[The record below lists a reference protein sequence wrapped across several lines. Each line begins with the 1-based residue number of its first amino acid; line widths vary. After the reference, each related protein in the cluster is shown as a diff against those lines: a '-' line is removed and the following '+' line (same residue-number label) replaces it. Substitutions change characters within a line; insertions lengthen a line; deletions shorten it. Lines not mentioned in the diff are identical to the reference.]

1 MIGRIATILL
11 FLQFL
16 QGQSSVSNYKAPKII
31 LQNIDF
37 SMTFSGE
44 FETQSS
50 YTLFCNGLKY
60 DATEIS
66 SEHLRFDD
74 LSVSQKG
81 DVILDLMHVGTSIHQ
96 LRVQSIPA
104 WISILPPLIA
114 IILAFLTRSIVPA
127 LFIAIWF
134 GAWSV
139 NGLTIPGLVSGLLET
154 FHVYVLETIVDRDHA
169 IITLFTF
176 MLGGMV
182 GIIYRN
188 GGMHGIIDHLIKWA
202 NTPKK
207 GQISIWI
214 FGLVIFFDDY
224 SNTLIVGNTSRLL
237 CDKLRISRQKLAYL
251 VDSTSAPVATIAV
264 ITTWVGFQ
272 IGIISDSISGI
283 TGLNESAYLLFLHSI
298 PYSFYPFLAIFLV
311 GLVVTTGRDIGPMV
325 QAELDARKYRS
336 KTPKER
342 KETNVS
348 DGDLMVKKDIPY
360 RAINAI
366 LPIATLVVA
375 MLYFTFSSGEGNSLK
390 EILGSADTFTALMHS
405 TLLSALVA
413 AGLSVGQRILTL
425 NETFEAWYGGLKFM
439 LMGMLVLILAW
450 ALADI
455 SKELHTADFIVAS
468 LGDTIPIK
476 ILPAVVFI
484 IAAITAFGTGSSWGV
499 MAILMPLVIPLCWAV
514 MENNGG
520 AVPENHHILY
530 STIACVLTGSV
541 WADHC
546 SPISDTTI
554 LTSMA
559 SGCELME
566 HVRTQLPYA
575 IVTGIIALFFGT
587 IPAGFGFPWWILLG
601 FGVITLTMFMK
612 IFGKPIDD

>member
-1 MIGRIATILL
+1 MIARIATILF

-16 QGQSSVSNYKAPKII
+16 QGQGVVQNTQAPKII
-31 LQNIDF
+31 LRGITF
-37 SMTFSGE
+37 SITFSGE
-44 FETQSS
+44 FGPNGP
-50 YTLFCNGLKY
+50 YTLSCNGSHY
-60 DATEIS
+60 DPTEIS
-66 SEHLRFDD
+66 PEQIVFNDLVMLQNDD
-74 LSVSQKG
+74 VN
-81 DVILDLMHVGTSIHQ
+81 LDLLQGGTSIHQ
-96 LRVQSIPA
+96 LTIQSIPA
-104 WISILPPLIA
+104 WVSILPPMIA

-127 LFIAIWF
+127 LFTAIWF

-139 NGLTIPGLVSGLLET
+139 NGLTVSGSFTGLLES
-154 FHVYVLETIVDRDHA
+154 FHVYVLNTIVDRDHA

-182 GIIYRN
+182 GIIYKN
-188 GGMHGIIDHLIKWA
+188 GGMHGIIHHLIKWA

-214 FGLVIFFDDY
+214 FGIVVFFDDY
-224 SNTLIVGNTSRLL
+224 SNTLIVGNTSRML
-237 CDKLRISRQKLAYL
+237 CDKLRISKQKLAYI
-251 VDSTSAPVATIAV
+251 VDSTSAPIATIAV
-264 ITTWVGFQ
+264 ITTWIGFQ
-272 IGIISDSISGI
+272 VGIISDSVADIPQLSG
-283 TGLNESAYLLFLHSI
+283 SAYLLFLHSI

-311 GLVVTTGRDIGPMV
+311 GLVVTTGRDFGPMV
-325 QAELDARKYRS
+325 QAELNARQYQSITS
-336 KTPKER
+336 KEQTD
-342 KETNVS
+342 TNISV
-348 DGDLMVKKDIPY
+348 GDLTVKKNIPY
-360 RAINAI
+360 RAINAV
-366 LPIATLVVA
+366 LPILTLVTTMV
-375 MLYFTFSSGEGNSLK
+375 YFIFSSGEGNNLK

-413 AGLSVGQRILTL
+413 AGLSIGQRILTL

-439 LMGMLVLILAW
+439 VMGMLVLILAW

-468 LGDTIPIK
+468 LGETIPMS
-476 ILPAVVFI
+476 ILPATIFI
-484 IAAITAFGTGSSWGV
+484 IAAVTAFGTGSSWGV

-520 AVPENHHILY
+520 AGPENYHILY

-575 IVTGIIALFFGT
+575 IIAGIVALVLCT
-587 IPAGFGFPWWILLG
+587 IPAGFGLPWWVLLG
-601 FGVITLTMFMK
+601 LGATSLALFIKT
-612 IFGKPIDD
+612 FGKPIDN

>member
-1 MIGRIATILL
+1 M
-11 FLQFL
+11 LQNDDVNLDLL
-16 QGQSSVSNYKAPKII
+16 QGV
-31 LQNIDF
+31 
-37 SMTFSGE
+37 
-44 FETQSS
+44 
-50 YTLFCNGLKY
+50 
-60 DATEIS
+60 
-66 SEHLRFDD
+66 
-74 LSVSQKG
+74 
-81 DVILDLMHVGTSIHQ
+81 TSIHQ
-96 LRVQSIPA
+96 LTIQSIPA
-104 WISILPPLIA
+104 WVSILPPMIA

-127 LFIAIWF
+127 LFTAIWF

-139 NGLTIPGLVSGLLET
+139 NGLTVSGSFTGLLES
-154 FHVYVLETIVDRDHA
+154 FHVYVLNTIVDRDHA

-182 GIIYRN
+182 GIIYKN
-188 GGMHGIIDHLIKWA
+188 GGMHGIIHHLIKWA

-214 FGLVIFFDDY
+214 FGIVVFFDDY
-224 SNTLIVGNTSRLL
+224 SNTLIVGNTSRML
-237 CDKLRISRQKLAYL
+237 CDKLRISKQKLAYI
-251 VDSTSAPVATIAV
+251 VDSTSAPIATIAV
-264 ITTWVGFQ
+264 ITTWIGFQ
-272 IGIISDSISGI
+272 VGIISDSVADIPQLSG
-283 TGLNESAYLLFLHSI
+283 SAYLLFLHSI

-311 GLVVTTGRDIGPMV
+311 GLVVTTGRDFGPMV
-325 QAELDARKYRS
+325 QAELNARQYQSITS
-336 KTPKER
+336 KEQTD
-342 KETNVS
+342 TNISV
-348 DGDLMVKKDIPY
+348 GDLTVKKNIPY
-360 RAINAI
+360 RAINAV
-366 LPIATLVVA
+366 LPILTLVTTMV
-375 MLYFTFSSGEGNSLK
+375 YFIFSSGEGNNLK

-413 AGLSVGQRILTL
+413 AGLSIGQRILTL

-439 LMGMLVLILAW
+439 VMGMLVLILAW

-468 LGDTIPIK
+468 LGETIPMS
-476 ILPAVVFI
+476 ILPATIFI
-484 IAAITAFGTGSSWGV
+484 IAAVTAFGTGSSWGV

-520 AVPENHHILY
+520 AGPENYHILY

-575 IVTGIIALFFGT
+575 IIAGIVALVLCT
-587 IPAGFGFPWWILLG
+587 IPAGFGLPWWVLLG
-601 FGVITLTMFMK
+601 LGATSLALFIKT
-612 IFGKPIDD
+612 FGKSIDN